1 MVKERRMAHTEA
13 LKIQRRNRIKLS
25 AADRVY
31 QTAIVFIV
39 GLFTALCVFPLIYV
53 IGMSLTTEYEL
64 IQRNW
69 FVIFPWKPSFRAYEL
84 IFTRTQ
90 IIYNSILITISRA
103 LLGIPAGL
111 ILVVPGGYI
120 LAKQDLPGR
129 KIFVMFLVVTMILGG
144 GLIPNY
150 ILMQSLGLLN
160 TFWIYIVPGM
170 GATYSMLIIKLFV
183 ENMPGELMESAE
195 LDGASEMQKMLYIAV
210 PLLVPTICAL
220 SLFSVV
226 GHWNDWFT
234 TMIYVTDQMLYPIQ
248 FVIRIIMVSTVMQ
261 DNVSGAITMFERSNP
276 QSVKMASVVVAVF
289 PVLCVYPFLQKYFIY
304 GVYTGSVKG

>member
-1 MVKERRMAHTEA
+1 MARAET
-13 LKIQRRNRIKLS
+13 LRIPRRNKIKFS
-25 AADRVY
+25 SGERAY
-31 QTAIVFIV
+31 QIAIVSIV
-39 GLFTALCVFPLIYV
+39 SLFTALCVFPLIYV

-69 FVIFPWKPSFRAYEL
+69 FVIIPWKPTLRAYEL
-84 IFTRTQ
+84 IFTRTP
-90 IIYNSILITISRA
+90 IIYNSLLITVSRA

-120 LAKQDLPGR
+120 LAKYDLPGR
-129 KIFVMFLVVTMILGG
+129 KMFVMFLVVTMILSG
-144 GLIPNY
+144 GLIPSY

-183 ENMPGELMESAE
+183 ENMPGELMESAD
-195 LDGASEMQKMLYIAV
+195 LDGASEMQKMFYIAI

-234 TMIYVTDQMLYPIQ
+234 TMIYVNDQMLYPIQ

-261 DNVSGAITMFERSNP
+261 DNVSGAITMMERSNP